1 MFCKYCGKP
10 VSDGDVCPECAAKM
24 EEKMA
29 GEKTEAVKAEPACAC
44 CATYDKKYGLG
55 SGLTAVITGF
65 FGVITAVVAFCFAVF
80 STVGLFPDDAFQG
93 MTAQDIEVL
102 RDLSVAFNAVSIV
115 TAIVSV
121 ALAVVAIVFGIK
133 AIKAFKQAKENG
145 VKPIATLILGIC
157 GVTAGGVIALMLL
170 LTVIWWFIGAMAG
183 IAQA

>member
-10 VSDGDVCPECAAKM
+10 VSDGDVCPECAAKL

-29 GEKTEAVKAEPACAC
+29 GEKTAVKTEPACNC
-44 CATYDKKYGLG
+44 CAPYDKKYGLG
-55 SGLTAVITGF
+55 SGITAVITGV

-80 STVGLFPDDAFQG
+80 STVGKFPDEAFNG
-93 MTAQDIEVL
+93 LTAQDIEIL

-115 TAIVSV
+115 TGIISV

-133 AIKAFKQAKENG
+133 AIKAFRQAKENG

-157 GVTAGGVIALMLL
+157 GGTAGGVIALMLL

-183 IAQA
+183 MAQA